1 MQYGI
6 MTNDTFI
13 NENQTKTLSKGDKVV
28 MFDCMEADNP
38 KNAGVIWTCKTD
50 SYKDRSKQD
59 VVFLEGFSG
68 CFATKFL
75 KKQ

>member
-1 MQYGI
+1 

-13 NENQTKTLSKGDKVV
+13 NENKTKTFTKGNKVL
-28 MFDCMEADNP
+28 MYDCMEADNP
-38 KNAGVIWTCKTD
+38 KNSGVIWICKTD
-50 SYKDRSKQD
+50 SYKDRSNQD